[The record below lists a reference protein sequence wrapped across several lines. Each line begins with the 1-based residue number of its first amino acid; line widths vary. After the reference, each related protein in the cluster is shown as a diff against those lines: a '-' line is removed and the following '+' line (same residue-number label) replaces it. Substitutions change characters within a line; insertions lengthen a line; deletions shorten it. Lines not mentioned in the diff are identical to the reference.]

1 MAEIKIIDNCIPVKQ
16 QDLIIKE
23 LLQNKNFPWFY
34 REDVTEDFNIEL
46 SQQRPALTHY
56 FVLDKN
62 PNSESLNL
70 VLPIIDSLTEK
81 QIIQCRGFLQFP
93 LNLKLI
99 GSKHDTPHTDF
110 SYPHTVYLYYVID
123 ADGDTLFLKNSKIV
137 KKITPKKGRLVIFN
151 GDIQHTAEQPKKG
164 ARCVIN
170 FDVIKDV

>member
-70 VLPIIDSLTEK
+70 VLPIIDSLTKK

-110 SYPHTVYLYYVID
+110 FYPHTVYLYYVID

-164 ARCVIN
+164 VRCVIN

>member
-1 MAEIKIIDNCIPVKQ
+1 MFEIKIIDNCIPVKQ
-16 QDLIIKE
+16 QNLLIKQ

-34 REDVTEDFNIEL
+34 RPDVTEELNIEL
-46 SQQRPALTHY
+46 SQQRLAFTHY

-62 PNSESLNL
+62 LNSESLNL
-70 VLPIIDSLTEK
+70 VLPIIDSLTKK

-123 ADGDTLFLKNSKIV
+123 SDGDTLFLKNSKIV
-137 KKITPKKGRLVIFN
+137 KKITPKKGRLVIFDGN
-151 GDIQHTAEQPKKG
+151 IQHTAEQPKKG
-164 ARCVIN
+164 VRCIIN
-170 FDVIKDV
+170 FDVIYE

>member
-110 SYPHTVYLYYVID
+110 FYPHTVYLYYVID

>member
-70 VLPIIDSLTEK
+70 VLPIIDSLTKK

>member
-164 ARCVIN
+164 VRCVIN